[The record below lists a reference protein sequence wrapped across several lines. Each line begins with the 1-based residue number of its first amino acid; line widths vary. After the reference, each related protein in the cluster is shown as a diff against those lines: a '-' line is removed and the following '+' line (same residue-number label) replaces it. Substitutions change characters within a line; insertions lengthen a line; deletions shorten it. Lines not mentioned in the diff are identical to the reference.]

1 MTKLTQWIIVGLLA
15 LNAIWVFML
24 ITKID
29 DTRVA
34 IVKRMT
40 DNKNDII
47 AEIWKSNIQ
56 LDKIQQNT
64 WELQDVLLDDF
75 SYYMKQMVNK

>member
-1 MTKLTQWIIVGLLA
+1 MNKFTQWIIIWLLA

-75 SYYMKQMVNK
+75 SYYMKKIVNE

>member
-1 MTKLTQWIIVGLLA
+1 MTKLTQWIIIWLLA

-47 AEIWKSNIQ
+47 AEIAKTEDLLYGIKWYTELIQNIDIA
-56 LDKIQQNT
+56 L
-64 WELQDVLLDDF
+64 
-75 SYYMKQMVNK
+75 NKDW

>member
-1 MTKLTQWIIVGLLA
+1 MTKLTQWIIIWLLA

>member
-1 MTKLTQWIIVGLLA
+1 MNKLTQWIIIALLA
-15 LNAIWVFML
+15 VNAIWIFML
-24 ITKID
+24 INKID

>member
-1 MTKLTQWIIVGLLA
+1 MNKFIQWIIVGLLA

-47 AEIWKSNIQ
+47 AEIVKTEDLLYGIKWYTELIQNIDIA
-56 LDKIQQNT
+56 L
-64 WELQDVLLDDF
+64 
-75 SYYMKQMVNK
+75 NKDW